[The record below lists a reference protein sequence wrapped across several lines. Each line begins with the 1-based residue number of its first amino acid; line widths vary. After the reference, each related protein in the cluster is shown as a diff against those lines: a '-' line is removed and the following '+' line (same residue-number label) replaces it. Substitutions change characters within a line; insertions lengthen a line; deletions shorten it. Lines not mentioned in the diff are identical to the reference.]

1 MPTLQYLEPALAPP
15 RSDVA
20 ALPDDP
26 ARISF
31 RQPVS
36 TAGCIDA
43 AWWPRSLDLA
53 AELPQLLDVLWTAG
67 REISRVTYSIAG
79 WDPAP
84 RQISV
89 EGRTVRLGGFA
100 DSDVLTIR
108 LTDAW
113 RTDRVDILVI
123 APDTDPALAQR
134 TLLFARQANDPDRTA
149 EILARA
155 RKPISDRASA

>member
-1 MPTLQYLEPALAPP
+1 MSSVQYSQPVLAPP
-15 RSDVA
+15 RGELA
-20 ALPDDP
+20 TLPDDA

-36 TAGCIDA
+36 TTGYIDA

-53 AELPQLLDVLWTAG
+53 AELPGLLDVMWTAG
-67 REISRVTYSIAG
+67 REINRVTYSIAG

-84 RQISV
+84 RQIRV

-100 DSDVLTIR
+100 DSDPLTIR

-113 RTDRVDILVI
+113 RSDRIDILVI

-134 TLLFARQANDPDRTA
+134 ALLFASEANNPDRAA

-155 RKPISDRASA
+155 GRSISDRASA